1 MRPAPHRVASRRL
14 ATLPPGYP
22 KPASPACFFCQRRPL
37 GAVGCFNRKG
47 ITMERLKRMI
57 ATQPNGPDI
66 AAKALRAMKDD
77 ADAAFFVSRYLTG
90 KDGDRLEWAMDL
102 FRCGAFAA
110 SRRAVLDAWS
120 LDHDGIVGEPAGLSC
135 FYGLIT
141 ATRHLDRNIAALPET
156 VTLWRGQPAAD
167 DTTGLS
173 WTFDRDVALFF
184 ATTWRH
190 SPISRGLPAVLL
202 RREVRRE
209 RVLAC
214 ISDDYGREEQE
225 AILYPARVVHRWAET
240 VLEPGTPE
248 TVATVERI
256 SARRRLSPANQLGDK
271 FGD

>member
-1 MRPAPHRVASRRL
+1 
-14 ATLPPGYP
+14 
-22 KPASPACFFCQRRPL
+22 
-37 GAVGCFNRKG
+37 
-47 ITMERLKRMI
+47 MERLKRMI

-66 AAKALRAMKDD
+66 AAKALRAMKGD

-90 KDGDRLEWAMDL
+90 NDGERLGWALDL
-102 FRCGAFAA
+102 FRFGALAA
-110 SRRAVLDAWS
+110 SRRVVLDTWS
-120 LDHDGIVGEPAGLSC
+120 LDHDGIVGDAARLSC